1 MTPKEWEEVRRACHR
16 WLSIHDPEYRKEY
29 LTLVLLR
36 HAIRKQLKT
45 WLKYTRSTP
54 KITTT
59 LK

>member
-1 MTPKEWEEVRRACHR
+1 MTRKEWEQVSRACHR
-16 WLSIHDPEYRKEY
+16 WLSIHDTEYRRQY

-36 HAIRKQLKT
+36 HAIRQQLKT

-54 KITTT
+54 KITTM